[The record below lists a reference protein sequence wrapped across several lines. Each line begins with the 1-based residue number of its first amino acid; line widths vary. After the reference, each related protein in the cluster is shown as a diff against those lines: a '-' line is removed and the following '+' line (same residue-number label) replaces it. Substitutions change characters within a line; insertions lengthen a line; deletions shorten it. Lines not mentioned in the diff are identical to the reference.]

1 VPDEPVKPPPDGLVA
16 RAAKRD
22 GDIHARP
29 TPPAF
34 PRPLSPTLTDPAELE
49 EARQRS
55 VERASGP
62 SFGRGSMLSLVN
74 ARAPSVVPAA
84 PGVAGDAASEVDDA
98 WDAHGSAAA
107 ADAHAAGAPG
117 SACPTSDA
125 EDGTRAPA
133 LPADDM
139 AERLALGDYTGALA
153 VADDILA
160 REPDHTAAAATADTC
175 RAVLRK
181 MYAARIGPLDRVPNV
196 TVARDQMRW
205 LSIDHRAGFVLSLV
219 DGVSTVEM
227 ILDVSGMPTLDALRI
242 LSELVQQ
249 RIITFR

>member
-1 VPDEPVKPPPDGLVA
+1 
-16 RAAKRD
+16 
-22 GDIHARP
+22 
-29 TPPAF
+29 
-34 PRPLSPTLTDPAELE
+34 
-49 EARQRS
+49 
-55 VERASGP
+55 
-62 SFGRGSMLSLVN
+62 M
-74 ARAPSVVPAA
+74 
-84 PGVAGDAASEVDDA
+84 
-98 WDAHGSAAA
+98 
-107 ADAHAAGAPG
+107 
-117 SACPTSDA
+117 
-125 EDGTRAPA
+125 
-133 LPADDM
+133 PADDM

>member
-1 VPDEPVKPPPDGLVA
+1 MPDEPVKPPADG
-16 RAAKRD
+16 RAAPAPQGD
-22 GDIHARP
+22 GGLHTRP
-29 TPPAF
+29 MPPSFRRSPA
-34 PRPLSPTLTDPAELE
+34 PTLTDPAELD
-49 EARQRS
+49 EARRRS
-55 VERASGP
+55 VDRASGP
-62 SFGRGSMLSLVN
+62 SYGRGSMLSLVN
-74 ARAPSVVPAA
+74 ARALSVVPAA
-84 PGVAGDAASEVDDA
+84 PGVAGEAAPR
-98 WDAHGSAAA
+98 SANPAS
-107 ADAHAAGAPG
+107 
-117 SACPTSDA
+117 SAEEA
-125 EDGTRAPA
+125 RALA

-153 VADDILA
+153 VADDILG
-160 REPDHTAAAATADTC
+160 REPDHVAATETAETC

-242 LSELVQQ
+242 LSEFVQQ